1 MCIPIALFLFVFY
14 ASYVLFLCSAVE
26 KPVDNSVDNYLI
38 SMFSFSF

>member
-1 MCIPIALFLFVFY
+1 MFKSLFLLIFY
-14 ASYVLFLCSAVE
+14 VNYMLFLCSDVE